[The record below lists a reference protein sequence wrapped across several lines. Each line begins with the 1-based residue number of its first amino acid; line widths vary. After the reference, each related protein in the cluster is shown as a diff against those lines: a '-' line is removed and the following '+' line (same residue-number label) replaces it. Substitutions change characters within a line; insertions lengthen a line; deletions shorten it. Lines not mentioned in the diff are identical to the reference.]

1 MYYFGK
7 SLKGPSLFLEG
18 MRRKISED
26 LIKEGGN
33 FILDLLSKLLSVLV
47 KIILIGFV
55 TLLFCFC
62 SLFLRRV
69 KREVHHCLVIVL

>member
-1 MYYFGK
+1 VYYFGK

-69 KREVHHCLVIVL
+69 KREVYHCLVIVL

>member
-33 FILDLLSKLLSVLV
+33 FILDLLSNLLSVLV

-55 TLLFCFC
+55 TLLFRFF